1 MRLTGIKVGDIV
13 RVDGTL
19 GEVLEV
25 EPHALLVRWLAREQI
40 RRVSAREVTAVW
52 KRAR

>member
-1 MRLTGIKVGDIV
+1 MRLIGVKIGDIV

-25 EPHALLVRWLAREQI
+25 ERGALLVRWLGREQI
-40 RRVSAREVTAVW
+40 RRVKAGEVSAVW